1 MGSNAAQLYKRIKED
16 PELTQSLFRQ
26 ALQDP
31 QGALKS
37 ICDLGTSLDL
47 PVTAKEV
54 KAYLSSMDD
63 SVPLLLLFSLVAFST
78 ACASASCFAICCCA
92 CALC

>member
-37 ICDLGTSLDL
+37 ICDLGISLDL

-63 SVPLLLLFSLVAFST
+63 SDTKQWLMKARGGL
-78 ACASASCFAICCCA
+78 
-92 CALC
+92 